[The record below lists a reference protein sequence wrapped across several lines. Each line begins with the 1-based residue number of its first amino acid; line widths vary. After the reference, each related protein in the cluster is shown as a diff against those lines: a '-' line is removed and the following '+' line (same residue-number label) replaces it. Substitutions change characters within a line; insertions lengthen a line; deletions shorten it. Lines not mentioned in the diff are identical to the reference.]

1 MGWRVHLEPIGV
13 TVQLEHGQSL
23 IEALVEQGL
32 HVLQEC
38 GRRGMCA
45 TCHVYIERGMDRL
58 SPKNR
63 REERTLA
70 MVTTAQPHSRLACQT
85 KVLGDDIVVRVPPGM
100 YLDVMEDIEALI
112 GRRTEQDLVH
122 PLTGEVLVETGK
134 LITRSIV
141 DQLRTTRIQVSEY
154 LQRTRE
160 AGFLSD

>member
-1 MGWRVHLEPIGV
+1 MTWAVRLEPIGV
-13 TVQLEHGQSL
+13 TANLQDGQSL
-23 IEALVEQGL
+23 IEALVDNGL

-45 TCHVYIERGMDRL
+45 TCHIYIQSGMGQL

-70 MVTTAQPHSRLACQT
+70 MVATAKANSRLACQT
-85 KVLGDDIVVRVPPGM
+85 KVQGNGVIVQVPQGM
-100 YLDVMEDIEALI
+100 YVDVMADVEALI

-122 PLTGEVLVETGK
+122 PITGEVLVEIGK

-141 DQLRTTRIQVSEY
+141 NQLQDTRIQVSEY
-154 LQRTRE
+154 LKQSHE
-160 AGFLSD
+160 VSL

>member
-1 MGWRVHLEPIGV
+1 MTWTVRLEPIGV
-13 TVQLEHGQSL
+13 TATLADGQPL
-23 IEALVEQGL
+23 IEALVDHGL

-45 TCHVYIERGMDRL
+45 TCHVYIEQGMAQL

-70 MVTTAQPHSRLACQT
+70 VVTTAQPHSRLACQT
-85 KVLGDDIVVRVPPGM
+85 KVLGNGVVVRVPQGM

-122 PLTGEVLVETGK
+122 PITGEVLVETGK

-141 DQLRTTRIQVSEY
+141 DQLRATRIQVSEY
-154 LQRTRE
+154 LRQTRE
-160 AGFLSD
+160 ASFSD

>member
-1 MGWRVHLEPIGV
+1 MTWAVRLEPIGV
-13 TVQLEHGQSL
+13 TANLTDGQPL
-23 IEALVEQGL
+23 IEALVNNGL
-32 HVLQEC
+32 NVLQEC

-45 TCHVYIERGMDRL
+45 TCHVYIQAGMAQV

-70 MVTTAQPHSRLACQT
+70 LVATAQSDSRLACQT
-85 KVLGDDIVVRVPPGM
+85 KVQGNGVVVQVPQGM
-100 YLDVMEDIEALI
+100 YVDAMTDIEALI

-141 DQLRTTRIQVSEY
+141 NQLQATRTQVSEY
-154 LQRTRE
+154 LNQTRE
-160 AGFLSD
+160 ANL